1 MITARRVTT
10 GTFFVA
16 VFIGIVGCG
25 SKDVPVQPS
34 QQKKEPLVAIAPVQI
49 SSISSAIDLTGEA
62 VAVNFVKI
70 SSTVEGPVGYCPWRE
85 GDRIEKAGQKLI
97 EIDRELYRS
106 EVNAAEATLGV
117 ARAKLE
123 DLKAGTRPEEIAK
136 AKETVRQLEES
147 AAFAK
152 SDLDRISKMVESG
165 SLPGESLEKAQV
177 EYISQQTKLSAA
189 RKHLEMLE
197 TGYTRTT
204 IAVQEAMVKEA
215 ETKVEL
221 ARARLAECIIAAP
234 FAGTITRVYVRPG
247 DMAAMKTPL
256 LEMVDL
262 SSMVIRVAVTEA
274 QAGDVREGTPAVVQ
288 LDALHG
294 KTFHGKVVRAYPEL
308 DRRMRTRTVEL
319 VLDEQADLVPGMF
332 ARVKLI
338 LNSMADAL
346 VVPREAVVTTPA
358 GAHIVFVVEEGM
370 AVQRKVNTGIEE
382 GDRVQILSG
391 LCAGEKAIVKG
402 HEKIKDGAAV
412 RVPESGKAP
421 GKDSPPSQSVPSG
434 APAKG
439 ENK

>member
-1 MITARRVTT
+1 
-10 GTFFVA
+10 
-16 VFIGIVGCG
+16 
-25 SKDVPVQPS
+25 
-34 QQKKEPLVAIAPVQI
+34 
-49 SSISSAIDLTGEA
+49 
-62 VAVNFVKI
+62 
-70 SSTVEGPVGYCPWRE
+70 
-85 GDRIEKAGQKLI
+85 
-97 EIDRELYRS
+97 
-106 EVNAAEATLGV
+106 
-117 ARAKLE
+117 
-123 DLKAGTRPEEIAK
+123 
-136 AKETVRQLEES
+136 
-147 AAFAK
+147 
-152 SDLDRISKMVESG
+152 
-165 SLPGESLEKAQV
+165 
-177 EYISQQTKLSAA
+177 
-189 RKHLEMLE
+189 MLE